1 MKNKILSI
9 VLIIITGFTLY
20 ILFFQNRA
28 TKPQNTN
35 QEYSECPFII
45 EKEIFYS
52 GILPKS
58 TSFYDSNNWNL
69 SISQYTDIAIYIKS
83 ISKELNDE
91 NTIKSLYIDNIKYD
105 KKPNIG
111 YPSLYYQNPLKF
123 ATDTICSEYKI
134 DNHLNYNILNF
145 NNEENYNYYSS
156 PNFFTDCSL
165 PITIKYLNS
174 DILKN
179 YKISNTEPL
188 LFNGEILKN
197 SKLNLNDL
205 NAKFSFCINIVS
217 NSNKLYKFDIKID
230 IPLSYSNYNLFDKD
244 IYLEKK

>member
-69 SISQYTDIAIYIKS
+69 SISQYTDIAIYLDR
-83 ISKELNDE
+83 LNE
-91 NTIKSLYIDNIKYD
+91 NVTEKNYIMN
-105 KKPNIG
+105 
-111 YPSLYYQNPLKF
+111 F
-123 ATDTICSEYKI
+123 E
-134 DNHLNYNILNF
+134 ILN
-145 NNEENYNYYSS
+145 
-156 PNFFTDCSL
+156 
-165 PITIKYLNS
+165 
-174 DILKN
+174 
-179 YKISNTEPL
+179 
-188 LFNGEILKN
+188 
-197 SKLNLNDL
+197 
-205 NAKFSFCINIVS
+205 
-217 NSNKLYKFDIKID
+217 ID
-230 IPLSYSNYNLFDKD
+230 IFINL
-244 IYLEKK
+244 